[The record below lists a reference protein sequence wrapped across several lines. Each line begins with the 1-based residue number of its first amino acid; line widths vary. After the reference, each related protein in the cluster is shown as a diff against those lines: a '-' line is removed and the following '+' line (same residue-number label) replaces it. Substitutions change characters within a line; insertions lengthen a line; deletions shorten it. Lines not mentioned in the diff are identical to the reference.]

1 MRNMYAV
8 KCLYKWDIYDSGE
21 ALLNETTY
29 NWEERIILIRHLVLK
44 MQIAKVKSMLKNM
57 NKNILTLTISL

>member
-8 KCLYKWDIYDSGE
+8 KCLYKWDIYDSGD